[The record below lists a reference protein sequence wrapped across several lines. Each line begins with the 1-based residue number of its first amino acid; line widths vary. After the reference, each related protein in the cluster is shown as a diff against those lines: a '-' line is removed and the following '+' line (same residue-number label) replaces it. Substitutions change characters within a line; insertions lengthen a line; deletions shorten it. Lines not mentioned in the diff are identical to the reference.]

1 MDIMEFDGKVMR
13 DAKLQLEKAA
23 RIVERLE
30 HADTATEANRNRVAS
45 LLSEALANIHAAEA
59 RLK

>member
-1 MDIMEFDGKVMR
+1 MDINDIDSAVCQ
-13 DAKLQLEKAA
+13 DAAKMLERAA
-23 RIVERLE
+23 KCVDRLSR
-30 HADTATEANRNRVAS
+30 ADTATTANREAAQK